1 MVGSIREVTL
11 NDFNEIFKLLEQLWP
26 DKALSREVLKEVFS
40 SAIKAP
46 YNIYL
51 CTEVNGRIAGFC
63 SLVITESL
71 MVDGLAGHIN
81 ELVIDESFR
90 GTGIGTELLEAA
102 IAAARSR
109 ECKRIGLNSA
119 FFRKEAHDFYLN
131 RGLTKSAYFF
141 SKEL

>member
-1 MVGSIREVTL
+1 MVGSIREATL
-11 NDFNEIFKLLEQLWP
+11 NDFDEIFKLLEQLWP
-26 DKALSREVLKEVFS
+26 DKELSREVLMQVFS
-40 SAIKAP
+40 AALKAP

-51 CTEVNGRIAGFC
+51 CTEINGRIAGFC

-81 ELVIDESFR
+81 ELVIDEFFR

-102 IAAARSR
+102 IAAAKSR
-109 ECKRIGLNSA
+109 GCKRIGLNSA
-119 FFRKEAHDFYLN
+119 FFRKEAHEFYLN
-131 RGLTKSAYFF
+131 RGLIKSAYFF